1 MPAAVGGEEKR
12 MYSKFFKAT
21 KIYDNVTMIDEGMVQ
36 CYLVEGTER
45 ALLIDT
51 LCGIGNIKAFVSE
64 LTNLPV
70 TVVATH
76 GHVDH
81 VPGAFTYG
89 EVYMNPDDI
98 ALMYRPMHSS
108 PEGRLNYFNQS
119 EHLTEDGKPFKAT
132 MDDVAKDN
140 GLRIYPV
147 YDGDIFDLG
156 GGILIEVIQVPG
168 HTYGTIVLLDRK
180 NRVVFS
186 GDACNVNTLL
196 NLEGSTT
203 IEEYKESLLHFKT
216 FEDAFDGMWGGHG
229 ARCVPKTTI
238 DDGIMICDEILAGKD
253 DAIEMQTIGGP
264 GYLAKERGEIF
275 MPKYGGTCDIVYS
288 KEMIHKR
295 PHPVIT
301 DHPNTYK

>member
-1 MPAAVGGEEKR
+1 MPTAVGGEEKR

-98 ALMYRPMHSS
+98 A
-108 PEGRLNYFNQS
+108 
-119 EHLTEDGKPFKAT
+119 
-132 MDDVAKDN
+132 KDN

-156 GGILIEVIQVPG
+156 GGILIEFIQVPG

-229 ARCVPKTTI
+229 ARCVPRTTI